1 MDLTGTSTT
10 PYCGPLAGPDRLW
23 LAWNTDLLLLSALI
37 SAALFALW
45 HRSRRV
51 PDQSRDRA
59 LLIAFGGLIIAF
71 VSPLCAAT
79 VALFSARTAHHL
91 LLLGVVA
98 PALATGLPWRS
109 LPAGL
114 GLGLTSGALILWH
127 LPVVYSAA
135 WNSAAIYWLL
145 QATLLLPGWLF
156 WSAVLNPAHRADRL
170 LTHALF
176 VGGLAGVMG
185 MIGALLTF
193 APRAL
198 YPQHLIGAEAYGLSI
213 LQDQQL
219 AGLIMWVPGFLPIA
233 AVGFWM
239 LRRGWKLGFAP

>member
-1 MDLTGTSTT
+1 MDLT
-10 PYCGPLAGPDRLW
+10 PYCGPLAPAADLW
-23 LAWNTDLLLLSALI
+23 RTWNTDPLLLGGLLCAGL
-37 SAALFALW
+37 AALW
-45 HRSRRV
+45 YRSQRA

-59 LLIAFGGLIIAF
+59 LLIASAGLIIAF

-79 VALFSARTAHHL
+79 VALFAARTAHHL

-98 PALATGLPWRS
+98 PALACFLPWRA

-114 GLGLTSGALILWH
+114 SLGLTACALILWH
-127 LPVVYSAA
+127 LPVIYGATWESAA
-135 WNSAAIYWLL
+135 LYWLL
-145 QATLLLPGWLF
+145 QSALLLPGWLF
-156 WSAVLNPAHRADRL
+156 WSAVLARDNRADRL
-170 LTHALF
+170 LTHALL

-198 YPQHLIGAEAYGLSI
+198 YPQHLLGAEAYGLSI

-239 LRRGWKLGFAP
+239 LRRGWKLGFAT